1 MYMNFENLYI
11 IMPKK
16 ELIIFPNMDNYILS
30 YSIYNQIHKQRYRSF
45 DIFYRE
51 LSPEYGELYYLILIV
66 FRENAI

>member
-1 MYMNFENLYI
+1 MLRYFI
-11 IMPKK
+11 IT
-16 ELIIFPNMDNYILS
+16 LIYGEFFPNMDNYILS